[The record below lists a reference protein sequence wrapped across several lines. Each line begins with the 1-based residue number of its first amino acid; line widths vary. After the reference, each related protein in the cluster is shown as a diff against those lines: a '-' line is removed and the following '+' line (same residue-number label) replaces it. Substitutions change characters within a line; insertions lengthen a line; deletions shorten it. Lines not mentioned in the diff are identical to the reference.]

1 VIYGYRCRECNLTE
15 DSTRRADSIGAC
27 TTPGCQGFLRRD
39 FSGIRFDKVMQEHYN
54 KSLNRPVS
62 SLRAFDEAMKI
73 ESAIAS
79 ERTGMEHKFERVDPT
94 DKAALGVTDE
104 GMDATNR
111 ERRKQGLPVAKI

>member
-1 VIYGYRCRECNLTE
+1 MIYAYKCRACGFVCESSKRGDVINWPHDNCDHLPT
-15 DSTRRADSIGAC
+15 
-27 TTPGCQGFLRRD
+27 RD

-62 SLRAFDEAMKI
+62 SLRAFDEAMKV

-79 ERTGMEHKFERVDPT
+79 ERTGMEHRFERVDPT

-111 ERRKQGLPVAKI
+111 ERRKQGLPVAK